1 MVSWT
6 TNWLESLG
14 YLGVFAFMVLEHVC
28 PPVPSALVMPM
39 SGFISSR
46 SSEMSIAWVVVA
58 GSLGSLVG
66 TLFWYYLGRRISR
79 EQLLQLAAKHGKWL
93 MLKPQDIEKAIDFF
107 QRKGGNWVVGL
118 GQVVPGVRTYVAVP
132 AGLAKMHL
140 IPYLI
145 YSAIGT
151 VIWTAS
157 LAIAGY
163 VLGNRFEAVSALIA
177 PISKGVLLALGC
189 AAVGWVVYRWRRRPP
204 SA

>member
-1 MVSWT
+1 MVSWI

-14 YLGVFAFMVLEHVC
+14 YLGVFAFMVLEHVF

-46 SSEMSIAWVVVA
+46 SPEMSIAWVVVA

-163 VLGNRFEAVSALIA
+163 VLGNRFERSEERR
-177 PISKGVLLALGC
+177 LGKEFRS
-189 AAVGWVVYRWRRRPP
+189 RWSPNH
-204 SA
+204 